1 MRRTLL
7 LAATLAC
14 LLPSWVGAAPL
25 DDAIRAEISKG
36 PAARASWGVYA
47 IDAATGREVADVN
60 GSHLFLPASNRK
72 VISTALALE
81 TMGGPTATVETVVHS
96 TAAPAGGTVA
106 GDLVVKAVGDPSWV
120 SELLG
125 GRSGRSVLMDLARQV
140 AAAGVSEV
148 SGDLVIDTSRFREPE
163 SFPPGWDW
171 ENMQE
176 SYGSIASVLGY
187 NRNLASV
194 TVTPGGRGQ
203 PVGISVGGA
212 ESPFEVINTSTTGG
226 ADAPPTLDLRR
237 SLDGTRLF
245 VRGSVA
251 SNTATATRAVPMGA
265 PTRFAGAEFK
275 ALLAEAGVTVRGT
288 LRLSGEAIPVGT
300 RLASVKS
307 APLGDIIAITNRES
321 DNFLAESVYL
331 LAGAAAF
338 SRGSYEASQKAEE
351 RLWTRLKITRD
362 EYESADG
369 SGLSRKNLVTPHA
382 MVTLLNSM
390 KDNDAFVDSLAVSGR
405 RGTLRFR
412 LGDDGMAG
420 RVKAKTGT
428 LDGVTALS
436 GYVTTS
442 GGRTIVFSILANNHS
457 SSNAPIRTRVDNI
470 VSMMARQ

>member
-1 MRRTLL
+1 MCAL
-7 LAATLAC
+7 LAGLVA
-14 LLPSWVGAAPL
+14 AAPL

-47 IDAATGREVADVN
+47 IDAASGKELATVN
-60 GSHLFLPASNRK
+60 SERLFLPASNRK
-72 VISTALALE
+72 IISTALALE
-81 TMGGPTATVETVVHS
+81 MMGGPTATVETIVHS
-96 TAAPAGGTVA
+96 TAPPSGGTVS

-120 SELLG
+120 PELLG
-125 GRSGRSVLMDLARQV
+125 GRSGRSVLLDLARQV
-140 AAAGVSEV
+140 AAAGVSDV
-148 SGDLVIDTSRFREPE
+148 TGDLVIDTSRFREPE

-176 SYGSIASVLGY
+176 SYGSIPAVLGY

-203 PVGISVGGA
+203 PVAISVGGA
-212 ESPFEVINTSTTGG
+212 ESPFDVVNTSTTGG

-237 SLDGTRLF
+237 SLDGTRLY
-245 VRGSVA
+245 VRGGLA
-251 SNTATATRAVPMGA
+251 SNAGTSSRAVPMGA
-265 PTRFAGAEFK
+265 PTRFTAAELK
-275 ALLAEAGVTVRGT
+275 AVLGEAGVTVRGEA
-288 LRLSGEAIPVGT
+288 RLSSESIAVGT

-307 APLGDIIAITNRES
+307 APLGEIVAITNRES
-321 DNFLAESVYL
+321 DNYLAESVYL

-338 SRGSYEASQKAEE
+338 SRGSYEAAQKAEE
-351 RLWTRLKITRD
+351 RLWTRLKIGRD

-382 MVTLLNSM
+382 MVTLLEDL

-412 LGDDGMAG
+412 LGEDGMAG

-436 GYVTTS
+436 GYVTTA
-442 GGRTIVFSILANNHS
+442 GGRTLVFSIMANNHS
-457 SSNAPIRTRVDNI
+457 SSNTPIRARVDSI
-470 VSMMARQ
+470 VALLARQ